1 MRRCA
6 GRGKLAAVVD
16 VPPLVV
22 EATKKSGLVWVAVP
36 GQLRS
41 VAAWH
46 VWREDSAYL
55 VTGPGEQAVPGL
67 AASASCDVTVRS
79 TDKGSRVITWRA
91 TVSRV
96 EPGSPEWADAVP
108 GLLAARLNLTDAADA
123 ERRWASTATVL
134 RLTPTGELP
143 EVGPTLPTG
152 SLAVPAPPSPG
163 RTPTRVPFTLGWRR
177 HRRPADR

>member
-1 MRRCA
+1 MRRC
-6 GRGKLAAVVD
+6 GRRGKLAAVVD

-36 GQLRS
+36 GQPRP

-67 AASASCDVTVRS
+67 ADSPSCDVTVRS
-79 TDKGSRVITWRA
+79 TDKGSRVVTWRA

-108 GLLAARLNLTDAADA
+108 GLLAARLNLPEAADA
-123 ERRWASTATVL
+123 ERRWADTATVL

-143 EVGPTLPTG
+143 EAGPTLPTG
-152 SLAVPAPPSPG
+152 SLAAPPPPSPA
-163 RTPTRVPFTLGWRR
+163 RTPTPVPFTLGRR
-177 HRRPADR
+177 RRRRPADR